1 MLHLNDAALSDRA
14 AWEAAGISVPAYDRA
29 DMIRRTREQPIWLHF
44 GAGNLFRAFPAA
56 VADRLLCEGVLDR
69 GVIAAEGFDFEIID
83 RIYAPHD
90 NLSLCVTF
98 LPDGSVGKRVIGS
111 VAEAVKADESG
122 LPRLTEI
129 FCSPSL
135 KMVSFTIT
143 EKGYSISRPDGS
155 LLPGIEADM
164 ESGPDGAQTFLAKL
178 TSLLL
183 ARFTAGGAPLALVS
197 MDNCSHN
204 GDKLRTAV
212 LPIAQAWEERGL
224 ATSGFSAYLRDENR
238 ISFPIS
244 MIDKITPR
252 PDGTVAE
259 MLAST
264 GFADTETVVTDKH
277 TYIAPFV
284 NAEKPQYLVIEDRF
298 PAGRVPLDRGGIL
311 FTDRNTVDRV
321 EKMKVCTCLNPLH
334 TALAVFGCLLGKKR
348 ISEEMSDPQ
357 LAALVRTIG
366 YREGLPVVTDPGI
379 LDPRRFLDEV
389 VLERL
394 PNPFMPDSP
403 QRIATDTSQ
412 KMSVRFGETVKAY
425 LKQGLDPSSLVGIP
439 LVCAGWCRYLLGLD
453 DEGNPL
459 PLSPDP
465 LLPALQSRLEGISL
479 GSVGEEQA
487 AAALSP
493 ILSNPAIFGVSLYD
507 AGIGE
512 RVEFLFRRMSE
523 GPGAVRRV
531 LCEAFPSEK

>member
-1 MLHLNDAALSDRA
+1 MLHLNDAALTDRA

-29 DMIRRTREQPIWLHF
+29 AMIRKTREQPLWLHF

-56 VADRLLCEGVLDR
+56 VADRLLGEGVLDR
-69 GVIAAEGFDFEIID
+69 GVIAAEGFDFEIVD

-90 NLSLCVTF
+90 NLSLGVTF
-98 LPDGSVGKRVIGS
+98 LSDGTVSKQVIGS
-111 VAEAVKADESG
+111 VAEAVKADASG
-122 LPRLTEI
+122 LPRLSEI
-129 FCSPSL
+129 FRAPSL
-135 KMVSFTIT
+135 RMVSFTIT
-143 EKGYSISRPDGS
+143 EKGYAIARPDGS
-155 LLPGIEADM
+155 LLPGIAEDLEA
-164 ESGPDGAQTFLAKL
+164 GPCGAKTFLGRL
-178 TSLLL
+178 TALLL
-183 ARFTAGGAPLALVS
+183 ARFEAGGAPLALVS

-204 GDKLRTAV
+204 GDKLRAAV
-212 LPIAQAWEERGL
+212 LPIAQAWEDRGL
-224 ATSGFSAYLRDENR
+224 AAPGFSAYLGDEAR

-259 MLAST
+259 MLASA

-357 LAALVRTIG
+357 LTALVRTIG

-394 PNPFMPDSP
+394 PNPFMPDTP

-412 KMSVRFGETVKAY
+412 KMSVRFGETIKAY
-425 LKQGLDPSSLVGIP
+425 RSSGRDLSALTGIP

-459 PLSPDP
+459 TLSPDP
-465 LLPALQSRLEGISL
+465 LLPVLQPHLSGLSL
-479 GSVGEEQA
+479 GSCDPDRVSG
-487 AAALSP
+487 ALSP
-493 ILSNPAIFGVSLYD
+493 ILSNPAIFGISLYE

-512 RVEFLFRRMSE
+512 TVEKLFARMCE

-531 LCEAFPSEK
+531 LCDAFPSA